1 MYNTCDLSFESIQ
14 CTLHC
19 IALHTAQA
27 HCACCVHCTNMHCA
41 HTTFNFHFPTPFF
54 MATTH
59 LNVAKDNS
67 LTIFDSIYSINSV
80 NFLFH
85 VHSSLFAFFSKFIF
99 HLLSMILNEKNVKQ
113 KFLFIFLYF

>member
-1 MYNTCDLSFESIQ
+1 
-14 CTLHC
+14 
-19 IALHTAQA
+19 
-27 HCACCVHCTNMHCA
+27 
-41 HTTFNFHFPTPFF
+41 

-113 KFLFIFLYF
+113 KFLFIFLYFWKRTSVENVYDVRVYWNK